1 MLEQPL
7 VRFAVPQLLTGT
19 RLVLG
24 TVALISAMDGRTY
37 MAATMITSGA
47 VTDGLDG
54 FVARR
59 LDATSPFGALF
70 DYFADY
76 VCYVVAPWAVAR
88 ALLDPGAH
96 WLIESAVALP
106 LLTAAI
112 RYARNALTVATQR
125 ESEVPGLGT
134 VFFAFLIVTAVF
146 LEAPRLIGQSRF
158 SIVLPVSILAVSILM
173 VSPLRYPKI
182 ARFPGVWPIVLVLVA
197 IMPFAGTKFLAAA
210 MLGIGVLYPLVA
222 PRLVKKSKNGV

>member
-7 VRFAVPQLLTGT
+7 VRFAVPQLLTAT

-76 VCYVVAPWAVAR
+76 VCYVVAPWAVAASR
-88 ALLDPGAH
+88 HVTFGALARVQRP
-96 WLIESAVALP
+96 SA
-106 LLTAAI
+106 
-112 RYARNALTVATQR
+112 
-125 ESEVPGLGT
+125 
-134 VFFAFLIVTAVF
+134 
-146 LEAPRLIGQSRF
+146 
-158 SIVLPVSILAVSILM
+158 
-173 VSPLRYPKI
+173 
-182 ARFPGVWPIVLVLVA
+182 
-197 IMPFAGTKFLAAA
+197 
-210 MLGIGVLYPLVA
+210 
-222 PRLVKKSKNGV
+222 

>member
-24 TVALISAMDGRTY
+24 TVALINAMDGRTD

-96 WLIESAVALP
+96 WFIESAVALP

-125 ESEVPGLGT
+125 ESDVPGLGT

-146 LEAPRLIGQSRF
+146 LEAPQLIGQSRF
-158 SIVLPVSILAVSILM
+158 SIVLPVFIVAVSILM

-197 IMPFAGTKFLAAA
+197 IMPFAATKFLAAA

-222 PRLVKKSKNGV
+222 PRLVKKTKNGV